1 MPDEKSTSGWAVR
14 LTVTITDPKG
24 KHTHYLLRF
33 LPSHPQVGS
42 PAWRMTKLE
51 DGRPSETVY
60 DVIMTRHGATCDC
73 PDSTYRGSK
82 KLCKHC
88 RCLIAA
94 GLMREMELIEE
105 ESRSNEGF

>member
-1 MPDEKSTSGWAVR
+1 M
-14 LTVTITDPKG
+14 
-24 KHTHYLLRF
+24 
-33 LPSHPQVGS
+33 
-42 PAWRMTKLE
+42 
-51 DGRPSETVY
+51 Y